1 MTDRFT
7 KIRRLAIAG
16 AALALVASSAA
27 CRVSAADMTNA
38 EIEKAMKAAKQM
50 KPVPPPSVP
59 EAQVLFSG
67 KQSELTSN
75 WEIVGTDKPAPWKIE
90 GDAMTVGGANIETRA
105 KFRDFQLHVEFRTPF
120 MPDAHGQ
127 GRGNSGIG
135 LQQRYEIQV
144 LDSFGL
150 SSVGKGDCG
159 AVYSQSAPL
168 INMARPPRVWQSFDI
183 FFRAPRFG
191 PDGKLTENPKV
202 TVLWNGVLV
211 QNNVE
216 ITGATGIG
224 PGEPVKDPAQI
235 VLQDHGTP
243 VQYRNIWIVPVPEH
257 GADRY

>member
-1 MTDRFT
+1 MKEKLITMQRAT
-7 KIRRLAIAG
+7 MAA
-16 AALALVASSAA
+16 AALAVILASTA
-27 CRVSAADMTNA
+27 CRATAASMSNG

-50 KPVPPPSVP
+50 KPIPPPDVP
-59 EAQVLFSG
+59 GAIVLFSG
-67 KQSELTSN
+67 KASELASN

-90 GDAMTVGGANIETRA
+90 GDAMTVAGANIQTRA
-105 KFRDFQLHVEFRTPF
+105 KFKDCQLHVEFRTPF

-150 SSVGKGDCG
+150 DSVGKGDCG
-159 AVYSQSAPL
+159 AVYNVSAPL
-168 INMARPPRVWQSFDI
+168 INMARPPRVWQFYDI
-183 FFRAPRFG
+183 FFRAPRFDA
-191 PDGKLTENPKV
+191 DGKQTESARV

-216 ITGATGIG
+216 IPVGTGIG
-224 PGEPVKDPAQI
+224 PSEPTRDPAQI
-235 VLQDHGTP
+235 ILQDHGTP

-257 GADRY
+257 GAERY